1 METLFGVSMDA
12 IMVVVLT
19 LSILVLAV
27 VALFAW
33 RKPIITALALRNI
46 PRRRAQTVLIVFGLM
61 LAMLLVTAAFGTGD
75 TMTYSIRQAFTAG
88 LGGID
93 LTVKKT
99 NPTNNFDGP
108 PDFNHPAPTFD
119 QKVLADLK

>member
-33 RKPIITALALRNI
+33 RKPIITALALRKI
-46 PRRRAQTVLIVFGLM
+46 PRRRGQTVLIVFGLM
-61 LAMLLVTAAFGTGD
+61 LATLLITAAFGTGD
-75 TMTYSIRQAFTAG
+75 TMSYSMRQAFTAS
-88 LGGID
+88 LGNTD
-93 LTVKKT
+93 LEIQKV
-99 NPTNNFDGP
+99 NPQISIEGP
-108 PDFNHPAPTFD
+108 PDFNRPNLTFD
-119 QKVLADLK
+119 TKLLDDL